1 MAKNMKIVI
10 EIDTDNDQDI
20 RTIEELI
27 ELLRKNES
35 SSK

>member
-1 MAKNMKIVI
+1 MKIVI

>member
-1 MAKNMKIVI
+1 MEKNMKIVI